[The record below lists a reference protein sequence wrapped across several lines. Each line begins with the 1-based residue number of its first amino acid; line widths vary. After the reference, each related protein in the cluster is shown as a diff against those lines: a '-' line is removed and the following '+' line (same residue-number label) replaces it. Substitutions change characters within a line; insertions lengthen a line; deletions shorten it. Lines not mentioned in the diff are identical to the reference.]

1 MYFYLSNKDIYY
13 YYYYYYYYYVCFNLV
28 HKLMSRLIPYNHV
41 D

>member
-1 MYFYLSNKDIYY
+1 MYFYLMSNKDIY

>member
-1 MYFYLSNKDIYY
+1 MYFYLMSNKDVY